1 MNISLCVYLA
11 EFKETFSLFDKEGNG
26 TIAMK
31 ELGTALR
38 ALGQH
43 PTEAQVADW
52 IATFEAEG
60 MYALICVMQT
70 CTYYVTIKQ
79 IVRL

>member
-1 MNISLCVYLA
+1 
-11 EFKETFSLFDKEGNG
+11 
-26 TIAMK
+26 MK

-70 CTYYVTIKQ
+70 CTYYVAIKQ
-79 IVRL
+79 IVRLWYTKTTFTNTQMIYTSIDQYTTW